1 MTEEEVKLLKEMQNN
16 CKNES
21 NYYTDPKAESKAKAI
36 ESALKLQ
43 QRIDKAI
50 EIAYQ
55 YAQID
60 GGHHKM
66 WTIDQIVRE
75 LLGDEYDK
83 FIKEYEEDGE
93 YIWDTGIAP

>member
-43 QRIDKAI
+43 QRIDKLNK
-50 EIAYQ
+50 Y
-55 YAQID
+55 
-60 GGHHKM
+60 
-66 WTIDQIVRE
+66 
-75 LLGDEYDK
+75 
-83 FIKEYEEDGE
+83 IKEHGYDYVYQDCKFNETEQYEDIQSILKDKEVK
-93 YIWDTGIAP
+93 